1 MVAVGFSGLS
11 PDRKRAYVRTMF
23 SAIARRY
30 DLLNSLLS
38 FGLHKRWK
46 RYAADCAA
54 PPAGGAALDVCCGT
68 GDLAF
73 LLHHRVGP
81 RGRVVGVD
89 FAAPMVQLAV
99 QRAAGRAG
107 VWFVQG
113 DAEALPLQDATFDV
127 ATVGFG
133 VRNVG
138 DVEWALRELWRVL
151 KPGGRLVV
159 LEFSQPQSP
168 LFAFLYGLYSR
179 AIPWVGRKVSR
190 HPDAYRYLTTSI
202 RGWLQ
207 QEVFSALLQKVGFHA
222 VRYRNLLCGAV
233 AVHVGEKSADLGN
246 HSGGAEGVEVGLT
259 SPEER

>member
-1 MVAVGFSGLS
+1 MAFSGFP
-11 PDRKRAYVRTMF
+11 PDRKRAYVRAMF

-30 DLLNSLLS
+30 DFLNSLLS

-54 PPAGGAALDVCCGT
+54 PPLGGAALDVCCGT

-73 LLHHRVGP
+73 LLHQRVGP
-81 RGRVVGVD
+81 EGRAVGVD
-89 FAAPMVQLAV
+89 FAAPMVQLAR

-113 DAEALPLQDATFDV
+113 DAETLPFQDATFDV

-138 DVEWALRELWRVL
+138 DVDRALRELWRVL

-159 LEFSQPQSP
+159 LEFSQPQNP
-168 LFAFLYGLYSR
+168 LFSFLYDLYSC
-179 AIPWVGRKVSR
+179 AIPWVGRRFSR

-202 RGWLQ
+202 RGWME
-207 QEVFSALLQKVGFHA
+207 QEGFSALLQKVGFQE
-222 VRYRNLLCGAV
+222 VCYRNLLYGAV
-233 AVHVGEKSADLGN
+233 AVHLGEKPVRPRNPAVGGPTGSE
-246 HSGGAEGVEVGLT
+246 SGFAG
-259 SPEER
+259 PEER